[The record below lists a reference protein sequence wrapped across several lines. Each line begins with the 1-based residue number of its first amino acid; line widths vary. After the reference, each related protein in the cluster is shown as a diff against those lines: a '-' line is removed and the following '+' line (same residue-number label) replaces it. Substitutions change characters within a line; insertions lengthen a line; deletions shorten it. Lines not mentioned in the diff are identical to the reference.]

1 MQPLYRSNKPL
12 VKRITLLVLHMV
24 PATAPEWF
32 DLPFR
37 GYLSLTHFGAPMGS
51 QAKVAK
57 FRPFLRQ
64 ILTFLTPHPANQVN
78 FSLSKMA
85 FRGVSHT
92 VLQVLCSTGTSG
104 GYFRP
109 SKVSFGAIS
118 AILGNFFYICKN
130 TLFVKRVKSGI
141 GWNLCVDS
149 QTSPLSGPK
158 IWQLAIFGSK
168 NIVEA
173 RGEQR

>member
-24 PATAPEWF
+24 HATAPEWF
-32 DLPFR
+32 EYLPFR

-85 FRGVSHT
+85 FRGASHT
-92 VLQVLCSTGTSG
+92 VLQVLCSNGTSW

-118 AILGNFFYICKN
+118 ALSGDFFYKGRCKKKMFFLG
-130 TLFVKRVKSGI
+130 LFPKLWVGGGPK
-141 GWNLCVDS
+141 S
-149 QTSPLSGPK
+149 QT
-158 IWQLAIFGSK
+158 F
-168 NIVEA
+168 
-173 RGEQR
+173 

>member
-1 MQPLYRSNKPL
+1 M
-12 VKRITLLVLHMV
+12 
-24 PATAPEWF
+24 
-32 DLPFR
+32 
-37 GYLSLTHFGAPMGS
+37 THFGAPMGS

-118 AILGNFFYICKN
+118 ALSGDFFYKGRCKKN
-130 TLFVKRVKSGI
+130 VFFGTL
-141 GWNLCVDS
+141 S
-149 QTSPLSGPK
+149 QTMGR
-158 IWQLAIFGSK
+158 WGSK
-168 NIVEA
+168 VPNSLVKTTIQSFLLQTSRNVPKHA
-173 RGEQR
+173 IRGWVGVQSPKQIHGILSEKFLIFSKK